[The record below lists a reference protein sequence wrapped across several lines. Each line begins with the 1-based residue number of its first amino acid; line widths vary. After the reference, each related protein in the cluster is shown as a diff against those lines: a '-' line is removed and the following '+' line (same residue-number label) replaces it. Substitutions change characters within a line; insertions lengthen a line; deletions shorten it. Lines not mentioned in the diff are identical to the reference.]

1 MICDCGNNH
10 FLYQIKHFLNVG
22 LQCPNLPMIGYTQSV
37 LMRDSLGREQRCAS
51 HKKCASHRTGLVIV
65 GSAAGT
71 AGIPQGA
78 GVHLW
83 VA

>member
-1 MICDCGNNH
+1 
-10 FLYQIKHFLNVG
+10 
-22 LQCPNLPMIGYTQSV
+22 MIGYTQSV